1 MKAAAWEKHAVQD
14 LVDVHNRYA
23 LVALEICR

>member
-1 MKAAAWEKHAVQD
+1 MKAAWEKFVGKD
-14 LVDVHNRYA
+14 LVDVMNSYG